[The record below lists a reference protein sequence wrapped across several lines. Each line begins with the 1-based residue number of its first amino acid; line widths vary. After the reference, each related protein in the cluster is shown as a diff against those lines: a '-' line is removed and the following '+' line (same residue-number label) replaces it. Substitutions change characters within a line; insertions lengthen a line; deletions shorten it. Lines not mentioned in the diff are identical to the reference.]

1 MHLVNGD
8 AWKRKALLTLKS
20 GFGFSFGFRVFIG
33 GPILW
38 VLFFFSFFCFSLVFP
53 RKTAVSLCFGRIWR
67 DFPWFSYEKTCFL
80 LFLGFS

>member
-1 MHLVNGD
+1 MFLG
-8 AWKRKALLTLKS
+8 
-20 GFGFSFGFRVFIG
+20 
-33 GPILW
+33 
-38 VLFFFSFFCFSLVFP
+38 LFFLFVGSFFFFCFSLVFP